1 MPPTPPSYPLNMTPT
16 SPTMNPGSRSPED
29 EFRVV
34 RRRNR
39 VPLSCYP
46 CRTRNN
52 CIKREGMNPTSCSY
66 ATPSSRKKSTS
77 LAESSPDDMQNRID
91 RLENLV
97 LSLMHNAPSP
107 DHGTARTGA
116 SASLS
121 VTDSGSS
128 SKAGHEGAA
137 MADDESDVDDGLAT
151 SLGVLKVDADKGKSM
166 YVGQEHWHLLLAD
179 ISEVKNYFACHK
191 KELEKSY
198 ERVWSTKPV
207 TAREGP
213 TLLLG
218 AVPAS
223 EPQLRAGLPPKPSV
237 FTLCSRYF
245 NSMERSVSIIHAPT
259 FLQQLRSHWDDPSR
273 TPIMWLGLLY
283 SILCLAMLS
292 FHQVGD
298 EPPEWR
304 GRTLELASE
313 FRLRTVQCLIKADY
327 TKPVEYTVE
336 TMILYVFGEYSS
348 RWDVDLGLWLIVSSM
363 TRIAFRM
370 GYHRDAQWFP
380 SLTPFQAALTGRQEM
395 RRRTWALVRICDVVF
410 SLQVSLP
417 GMINEHDCD
426 TQLPNNLYDDD
437 FDPDTSELPPSRPN
451 TEATP
456 TSYIIAKARLCNE
469 LGNVLQAT
477 NKVGQNISYDDILQF
492 DAKLRHV
499 AQELPPHLKISPL
512 EESRDPLTLIV
523 ARFSID
529 ILYQKILCL
538 LHRKYMSKARQNPRY
553 APSRRSAIEAS
564 LQAMSHLQTL
574 HRESRGNGRLRAVA
588 WYVKSIATKEFIL
601 PAMLIVL
608 DLHFDNMARQSGAP
622 LDHDGAFLWSLEER
636 SSMISTLEEAAS
648 IWRSLADSSMEAFK
662 AAKVVDIVLN
672 KMRDP
677 TRTSNATSCEQTSPQ
692 TSMAA
697 NAGPTPTGSPN
708 TISPEYFVAS
718 NDVMNSFSNVS
729 SSAFLGMEFSLPL
742 PNIADV
748 QAAGLNTAGSAS
760 PLDMFSNLGGTATDL
775 SSVGID
781 WNAFENYT
789 QMAGWG
795 ADQSAELFGAAD
807 ASSEQE
813 PGLRHVQ

>member
-1 MPPTPPSYPLNMTPT
+1 
-16 SPTMNPGSRSPED
+16 
-29 EFRVV
+29 
-34 RRRNR
+34 
-39 VPLSCYP
+39 
-46 CRTRNN
+46 
-52 CIKREGMNPTSCSY
+52 MNPTSCSY

-77 LAESSPDDMQNRID
+77 RAESSPDDMQNRID

-107 DHGTARTGA
+107 DHTTARTGA

-128 SKAGHEGAA
+128 SKAGHEEAA
-137 MADDESDVDDGLAT
+137 MIDDDSDVDDGLAT

-179 ISEVKNYFACHK
+179 ISEVKNYFTCHK

-198 ERVWSTKPV
+198 ERVRSSKPV

-213 TLLLG
+213 ALLLG

-223 EPQLRAGLPPKPSV
+223 ELELREGLPPKPSV
-237 FTLCSRYF
+237 LTLCNRYF
-245 NSMERSVSIIHAPT
+245 NSMERSVSIIHGPT
-259 FLQQLRSHWDDPSR
+259 FLQQLRSHWNDPST

-292 FHQVGD
+292 YHQVGD
-298 EPPEWR
+298 EPLEWK
-304 GRTLELASE
+304 GETLELASE
-313 FRLRTVQCLIKADY
+313 FRLRTVQCLIRADY

-380 SLTPFQAALTGRQEM
+380 SLTPFQAEM

-437 FDPDTSELPPSRPN
+437 FNPDTRELPPSRPN

-477 NKVGQNISYDDILQF
+477 NKVGRTISYDDILQF
-492 DAKLRHV
+492 DAKLRQV

-512 EESRDPLTLIV
+512 EESRDSLTLIV

-553 APSRRSAIEAS
+553 AHSRRSAIEAS
-564 LQAMSHLQTL
+564 LQAMAHLQTL
-574 HRESRGNGRLRAVA
+574 HRESRGNGRLRAVE

-608 DLHFDNMARQSGAP
+608 DLHFDDMARQSGAP

-636 SSMISTLEEAAS
+636 SSMISTLEEAAC
-648 IWRSLADSSMEAFK
+648 IWRSLADTSLEAFK

-672 KMRDP
+672 KIRDP
-677 TRTSNATSCEQTSPQ
+677 KRASDATGCEQTSPI
-692 TSMAA
+692 TNMAA
-697 NAGPTPTGSPN
+697 NVGMTPTGSPN
-708 TISPEYFVAS
+708 AISPEYFVSS
-718 NDVMNSFSNVS
+718 NDMMNSFSNVS
-729 SSAFLGMEFSLPL
+729 SSAFLGMEFSIPF
-742 PNIADV
+742 PTIADV
-748 QAAGLNTAGSAS
+748 QGTTFNTAGSAS
-760 PLDMFSNLGGTATDL
+760 PLDMFPNLGGATADV
-775 SSVGID
+775 SGAGID
-781 WNAFENYT
+781 WGAFENYT

-795 ADQSAELFGAAD
+795 TDQGAQLFGAAD

-813 PGLRHVQ
+813 SGLRHAQ